1 MNETS
6 SPSPAEVNRTLK
18 ERAKAIARPLDH
30 VVKNPAVQTF
40 LQFHLASE
48 HYAIEQRYVREVYP
62 LRDLTP
68 VPGTPGFIRGLLNVR
83 SRILPMIDIQ
93 RFFEMPEVG
102 ITDLHMAVIVQVD
115 DVELGI
121 VTDNVSRMREINLD
135 TCQRTLPT
143 FTGLRAQYT
152 RGITSDHV
160 AILDIVAILNDPRIL
175 VNDEPEN

>member
-1 MNETS
+1 MNETN
-6 SPSPAEVNRTLK
+6 SPSPATVSRILK
-18 ERAKAIARPLDH
+18 ERAKAIAQPLDRSIE
-30 VVKNPAVQTF
+30 NPAVLAF
-40 LQFHLASE
+40 LQFHLAHE
-48 HYAIEQRYVREVYP
+48 HYAIEQRYVREIYP

-68 VPGTPGFIRGLLNVR
+68 IPGTPGFIRGLLNVR

-115 DVELGI
+115 DIELGI
-121 VTDNVSRMREINLD
+121 VADNVSRVRDINLD
-135 TCQRTLPT
+135 ACQRTLPT

-175 VNDEPEN
+175 VNDELDN